1 MNPNAR
7 ASELIDA
14 TNSII
19 TVIDQENEMLKSSRV
34 AEIEPLIATKKTL
47 VDMYEFQLR
56 DAAKHKGFLKE
67 LDNDVKMKLDESNQ
81 RFEVA
86 VRQNVNAL
94 RAAMTVN
101 HQIVETIAASIGNQQ
116 VSAAGYGS
124 NGTSTIT
131 KTDKSKLAGKIA
143 VTLNEEF

>member
-1 MNPNAR
+1 MNPYAR

-19 TVIDQENEMLKSSRV
+19 TIIEQENEMLTSARI
-34 AEIEPLIATKKTL
+34 AEIEPLVATKRTL

-56 DAAKHKGFLKE
+56 DAAQHKEFLEEIDADIKT
-67 LDNDVKMKLDESNQ
+67 KLDQSNE
-81 RFEVA
+81 RFETA
-86 VRQNVNAL
+86 VRENVNAL

-101 HQIVETIAASIGNQQ
+101 HQIVETIATSIGNQQ
-116 VSAAGYGS
+116 VSATGYGS

-131 KTDKSKLAGKIA
+131 QNEKSKMAGKIA
-143 VTLNEEF
+143 VTLNKEI